1 MIQTKTNHYIRK
13 TLISMAVLGM
23 AFFLLGCYKQQT
35 QGEAEEFV
43 ANTVPEKAKLVGYE
57 EQQSKS
63 GTVYCYIFKSESRDL
78 EFRVFSSRGGGAI
91 GGYYLTQ
98 YYDVGRDNYYL
109 EKMRPYLTSCENSE
123 MYVKSDADRV
133 SQKMYLEDE
142 ADARAIAGVLAECN
156 TIVTEQWHYQP
167 GADLTSRD
175 VVGISFYFYP
185 STDAK
190 GIIGKYELNG
200 KDDEDKIYN
209 ELVQMLNF
217 K

>member
-1 MIQTKTNHYIRK
+1 MIHTKKNNRVKK

-35 QGEAEEFV
+35 QGEVEEYV

-91 GGYYLTQ
+91 GGYTLTQ

-109 EKMRPYLTSCENSE
+109 EKMRPLLTSCENSE
-123 MYVKSDADRV
+123 MYVKPDAYMV

-142 ADARAIAGVLAECN
+142 ADARAMMKASYSRRMLMQGCWVVLAIILPCFQFAAGLIPLLFPGIGIKIANLAGV
-156 TIVTEQWHYQP
+156 
-167 GADLTSRD
+167 
-175 VVGISFYFYP
+175 
-185 STDAK
+185 
-190 GIIGKYELNG
+190 
-200 KDDEDKIYN
+200 N
-209 ELVQMLNF
+209 E
-217 K
+217 

>member
-1 MIQTKTNHYIRK
+1 MIHTKTNNRVKK

-35 QGEAEEFV
+35 QGEVEEYV

-91 GGYYLTQ
+91 GGYTLTQ

-109 EKMRPYLTSCENSE
+109 EKMRPLLTSCENSE
-123 MYVKSDADRV
+123 MYVSLYVKF
-133 SQKMYLEDE
+133 
-142 ADARAIAGVLAECN
+142 CN
-156 TIVTEQWHYQP
+156 EIIIHKRYTN
-167 GADLTSRD
+167 
-175 VVGISFYFYP
+175 SF
-185 STDAK
+185 
-190 GIIGKYELNG
+190 IIKAMCLFAFM
-200 KDDEDKIYN
+200 I
-209 ELVQMLNF
+209 Q
-217 K
+217 